1 MECKKRYQ
9 SGAGSHA
16 GRGFRYQDAVGVWLA
31 LRCWSQDLPY
41 GLVIPEGRDDY
52 ELQGITAS
60 ALVQVKSRRDH
71 MGLFPISEVVG
82 FIRALW
88 NRYEASPY
96 SDKDLNLIL
105 ERPVIQGPKTDYTL
119 TEHTGLVE
127 ALRVDPRWKL
137 LSSRTRIW
145 IVAGPAEKAIE
156 TISHSLSCVPV
167 AAQVYYGELLNH
179 IGGLADANGMVKNGR
194 YEGLALSDVE
204 TIIRRMEPVLDVAGM
219 EMALRGG
226 YCDAIDFLTTINEP
240 AFYQGVD
247 TRPAH
252 LAAGLVVERPE
263 ARSAVLTILAAQRAA
278 LIVGQSGTGKS
289 ALMWE
294 TARVSRHT
302 VRWFEITRGD
312 SFDAHLLIRF
322 ARSLRAS
329 STAPVGFIFDDVGK
343 GKAGLWDSL
352 LREARAGSGIL
363 LLASIREEDVFMLT
377 TRSLAGEIRPTVEG
391 TVAERIWQQLSH
403 QGQTTWAGWREPWA
417 QSNGLLLEYTHILT
431 RGERLEIVLGEQL
444 DCRLRE
450 KRDAELAI
458 LRITAL
464 AGAAGAMVDVDRL
477 SKVLDLSQNDLSR
490 ALRRL
495 IDEHLI
501 SESRNG
507 QLGGLHQLRSAAILS
522 QCHKYPPPTLLHTIA
537 ETVLAVHSMNLDI
550 LAAYV
555 IIHYP
560 EAEAVL
566 IKAIATRIERECE
579 PTTLVAALSGL
590 GQAHIEMTLRGWLP
604 EVQALGLEPT
614 QVTGVVMFAVADADL
629 SPDIFPERIKNS
641 MRLLQTRSA
650 ADPRLVLFSQLSSSV
665 VKQIISASAVPN
677 LRGVLGGLLG
687 IEVPANIRQ
696 IMADIRP
703 CFDGLELMAI
713 ADLLGAVRLIDPD
726 IATAWV
732 SSNTPERLIARIPL
746 EIPWAGQ
753 VSVEAV
759 PEGRLLRSSIFH
771 VAHSV
776 QTDVHEDVVQL
787 CKVLIGLDPM
797 AAVAA
802 VAAVDA
808 IAAGSFLS
816 GIPDYP
822 VATKRISREN
832 LPPSALPEW
841 NKRWITTAAGLV
853 GTESYTDY
861 LQRALILLNKL
872 VPLVEK
878 ILDATLRDKALSSKL
893 LEQLG
898 VVHEAS
904 RELTPPKGG
913 EFIGIS
919 TELHAT
925 PVQNILF
932 CCSADMIRR
941 FISLPEGYAS
951 YVAWLKDLLK
961 DIDKGKD
968 YPWDL
973 VGGYPEK
980 SFMRLKELITSL
992 RLLSAEAGTQ
1002 GIKPTRLWLAEAKV
1016 AVRGGALSSA
1026 VRVVMRQFNKLASGY
1041 LTEIEARLKNRGIE
1055 AELYARPDWKE
1066 LLPWPTSEV
1075 LAIVDLEYPEDWP
1088 SWLAEN
1094 GSHVQTVIGEYRR
1107 LWIIPRIAGIV
1118 VSRLT
1123 FSAIFNLFASP
1134 YAVDDW
1140 LDELDLHRLNDK
1152 LTQAAQPALSLISEL
1167 DGLRHFNLGTESR
1180 PHLEQS
1186 IRQEDEKALMTTL
1199 LEFEQIAEGTPV
1211 QMLLRQLNE
1220 ECIAGRI
1227 DIAEGGVALL
1237 HGQLTAGGEALLD
1250 LQFTLL
1256 RQDLVI
1262 ALTQA

>member
-1 MECKKRYQ
+1 MERKGSGS

-16 GRGFRYQDAVGVWLA
+16 GRGFRYQDAVGVWLS
-31 LRCWSQDLPY
+31 LRCWSQELHY
-41 GLVIPEGRDDY
+41 GSVIPEGRDDY
-52 ELQGITAS
+52 ELQGSRGS

-82 FIRALW
+82 FVRALW
-88 NRYEASPY
+88 SRYEVSP
-96 SDKDLNLIL
+96 DPGKDLNLIL
-105 ERPVIQGPKTDYTL
+105 ERPVIQGPKTDYIL
-119 TEHTGLVE
+119 TEHTGLAEV
-127 ALRVDPRWKL
+127 LRGDSRWKL
-137 LSSRTRIW
+137 LAPRTHIW
-145 IVAGPAEKAIE
+145 IAAEPAEKAIE
-156 TISHSLSCVPV
+156 TISHTLSCAPV

-179 IGGLADANGMVKNGR
+179 IGGLADANGMVKNGI
-194 YEGLALSDVE
+194 YEGLAISDVE
-204 TIIRRMEPVLDVAGM
+204 AVIRRMEPVLDVAGM
-219 EMALRGG
+219 EMALREG
-226 YCDAIDFLTTINEP
+226 YCDAIDFLTTVDEP

-263 ARSAVLTILAAQRAA
+263 ARSVVLTMLAAQRAA

-312 SFDAHLLIRF
+312 SFDAHLLIRL

-343 GKAGLWDSL
+343 GKAGLWDGL

-363 LLASIREEDVFMLT
+363 LLGSIREEDVFMLT
-377 TRSLAGEIRPTVEG
+377 TRSFAGEFRPTVEEI
-391 TVAERIWQQLSH
+391 VAERIWQQLSH
-403 QGQTTWAGWREPWA
+403 QRQTTWAGWREPWA

-431 RGERLEIVLGEQL
+431 RGERLEIVLGEQI

-450 KRDAELAI
+450 ARDAELAI

-464 AGAAGAMVDVDRL
+464 AGAAGAIVDIDRL
-477 SKVLDLSQNDLSR
+477 SEVLDLSQSDLSR

-501 SESRNG
+501 SESQNG
-507 QLGGLHQLRSAAILS
+507 QLGGLHQLRSAAIFCL
-522 QCHKYPPPTLLHTIA
+522 CHKYPPPTLLHTIA
-537 ETVLAVHSMNLDI
+537 EAVLAVHNMNLDM

-555 IIHYP
+555 IVHYP
-560 EAEAVL
+560 EAKAAL
-566 IKAIATRIERECE
+566 IKAIVLRIERERD
-579 PTTLVAALSGL
+579 PATLVTVLSGL
-590 GQAHIEMTLRGWLP
+590 GQAHIEMTLRDWIP
-604 EVQALGLEPT
+604 EVKALGVEPT
-614 QVTGVVMFAVADADL
+614 LITGIVMFAIADTDL
-629 SPDIFPERIKNS
+629 SSDIFPERTRNS
-641 MRLLQTRSA
+641 AHILQIRSTS
-650 ADPRLVLFSQLSSSV
+650 DPRLTLLTLLSPE
-665 VKQIISASAVPN
+665 IIERLISTATISN
-677 LRGVLGGLLG
+677 LRGILGGLLG
-687 IEVPANIRQ
+687 IEVPANVRQ
-696 IMADIRP
+696 MMADASP
-703 CFDGLELMAI
+703 CFDALDLMTI
-713 ADLLGAVRLIDPD
+713 ADLLSVARLVDPM
-726 IATAWV
+726 ISMEWAC
-732 SSNTPERLIARIPL
+732 SNIPERLIARIPL
-746 EIPWAGQ
+746 EIPWAGP

-776 QTDVHEDVVQL
+776 QTNIHKDVVQL
-787 CKVLIGLDPM
+787 CTLLLGLDPTV
-797 AAVAA
+797 AV
-802 VAAVDA
+802 VAVDA
-808 IAAGSFLS
+808 IAAGGFLS
-816 GIPDYP
+816 GTPDYP
-822 VATKRISREN
+822 LASKRIPREN
-832 LPPSALPEW
+832 LPPPALPEW
-841 NKRWITTAAGLV
+841 NKRWIATAAGLV

-861 LQRALILLNKL
+861 LQRALVLLNKL

-878 ILDATLRDKALSSKL
+878 ILDGTLRCKTPSSKV

-898 VVHEAS
+898 AIHEAS
-904 RELTPPKGG
+904 RELTLPKGG
-913 EFIGIS
+913 EFIGINI
-919 TELHAT
+919 ELHAT

-932 CCSADMIRR
+932 YCSTDMIRR
-941 FISLPEGYAS
+941 FISLPEGYGA
-951 YVAWLKDLLK
+951 YIAWLKDLLK
-961 DIDKGKD
+961 DIEKGKD

-980 SFMRLKELITSL
+980 SFTRLKELITSL

-1002 GIKPTRLWLAEAKV
+1002 GIKPTQLWLTEAKT

-1041 LTEIEARLKNRGIE
+1041 LAAIEDRLKNRGIE
-1055 AELYARPDWKE
+1055 TELHARPDWEE

-1075 LAIVDLEYPEDWP
+1075 LAIVDIEYPEDWP
-1088 SWLAEN
+1088 NWLEEN
-1094 GSHVQTVIGEYRR
+1094 GAYLQTAIGEHRR

-1123 FSAIFNLFASP
+1123 VSAIFSFFASP

-1140 LDELDLHRLNDK
+1140 LEELNLHRLNDT
-1152 LTQAAQPALSLISEL
+1152 LTQAAQPALALISEL
-1167 DGLRHFNLGTESR
+1167 DGLRYFNLGTESR
-1180 PHLEQS
+1180 PHLERS
-1186 IRQEDEKALMTTL
+1186 VRKEGEKALITALT
-1199 LEFEQIAEGTPV
+1199 EFEQTAEGKPV

-1220 ECIAGRI
+1220 ECIAGRAA
-1227 DIAEGGVALL
+1227 IAEGEIALL
-1237 HGQLTAGGEALLD
+1237 YGQMTAGGEALMI

-1256 RQDLVI
+1256 TQDLVT

>member
-1 MECKKRYQ
+1 MGRKGSGS

-16 GRGFRYQDAVGVWLA
+16 GRGFRYQDAVGAWLA
-31 LRCWSQDLPY
+31 LRCWSQELHY
-41 GLVIPEGRDDY
+41 GAVIPEGRDDY
-52 ELQGITAS
+52 ELQGSTGS

-71 MGLFPISEVVG
+71 MGLFPISEVAG
-82 FIRALW
+82 FVRTLW
-88 NRYEASPY
+88 NRYEASP
-96 SDKDLNLIL
+96 DPGKDLNLIL
-105 ERPVIQGPKTDYTL
+105 ERPVIQGPKTDYAL
-119 TEHTGLVE
+119 TEHAGLAE
-127 ALRVDPRWKL
+127 ALRGDSRWKL
-137 LSSRTRIW
+137 LASCTRIW
-145 IVAGPAEKAIE
+145 IAAEPAEKAIE
-156 TISHSLSCVPV
+156 TISHTLSCTPL
-167 AAQVYYGELLNH
+167 AAQVYYGELLNN

-194 YEGLALSDVE
+194 YAGLAISDVE

-219 EMALRGG
+219 EMALREG
-226 YCDAIDFLTTINEP
+226 YCDAIDFLTTVDEP

-252 LAAGLVVERPE
+252 LASGLVVERPE
-263 ARSAVLTILAAQRAA
+263 ARSAVLAALTTQRAA
-278 LIVGQSGTGKS
+278 LIVGVSGTGKS

-343 GKAGLWDSL
+343 GKAGLWDGL

-363 LLASIREEDVFMLT
+363 LLGSIREEDAFMLT
-377 TRSLAGEIRPTVEG
+377 TRSLAGEVHPTVEEA
-391 TVAERIWQQLSH
+391 VAERIWQQISR

-417 QSNGLLLEYTHILT
+417 QSNGLLLEYAHILT
-431 RGERLEIVLGEQL
+431 RGERLEMVLGEQI
-444 DCRLRE
+444 DCRFRE
-450 KRDAELAI
+450 GRDAELAI

-464 AGAAGAMVDVDRL
+464 AGTVGAMVDIDRL
-477 SKVLDLSQNDLSR
+477 YEILGLSQSDLSR

-507 QLGGLHQLRSAAILS
+507 QLRGLHQLRSAAILS
-522 QCHKYPPPTLLHTIA
+522 LCHKYPPPTLLHTIA
-537 ETVLAVHSMNLDI
+537 ETVCVVNNMNLDT

-560 EAEAVL
+560 EATAVL
-566 IKAIATRIERECE
+566 LKAIVTRIERECD
-579 PTTLVAALSGL
+579 PVSLVTVLSGL
-590 GQAHIEMTLRGWLP
+590 GQAHIEMTLRAWIP
-604 EVQALGLEPT
+604 EVRVLGLEPT
-614 QVTGVVMFAVADADL
+614 QITGVVMFAVADADL
-629 SPDIFPERIKNS
+629 SSDIFPERIKDS
-641 MRLLQTRSA
+641 MRALQTRSIS
-650 ADPRLVLFSQLSSSV
+650 DPRLTLLTQLSSTAI
-665 VKQIISASAVPN
+665 KQIISVASVPN
-677 LRGVLGGLLG
+677 LRGFLGALLG
-687 IEVPANIRQ
+687 IEIPANIRQ
-696 IMADIRP
+696 MIADARP
-703 CFDGLELMAI
+703 CFDALDLMAI
-713 ADLLGAVRLIDPD
+713 ADLLGVARLLDPD
-726 IATAWV
+726 IAMAWA
-732 SSNTPERLIARIPL
+732 SSNMPERLITRIPL

-753 VSVEAV
+753 VSVETAS
-759 PEGRLLRSSIFH
+759 EGRLLRSSIFH

-787 CKVLIGLDPM
+787 CTLLIGLDPT
-797 AAVAA
+797 AA

-808 IAAGSFLS
+808 VAAGGFLS

-822 VATKRISREN
+822 LATKRISREN

-861 LQRALILLNKL
+861 LQRALVLLNKL

-878 ILDATLRDKALSSKL
+878 ILDGTLRNKAPSSKV

-898 VVHEAS
+898 AVHEAA

-913 EFIGIS
+913 EFIGIN

-932 CCSADMIRR
+932 CCSTDMLRR
-941 FISLPEGYAS
+941 FISLPEGYGA
-951 YVAWLKDLLK
+951 YIAWLKGLLK
-961 DIDKGKD
+961 DIEKSKD

-980 SFMRLKELITSL
+980 SFTRLKELITSL

-1002 GIKPTRLWLAEAKV
+1002 GINPAWLWLAEAK
-1016 AVRGGALSSA
+1016 AAARGGALSSS

-1041 LTEIEARLKNRGIE
+1041 LLEIETRLKSRGIE
-1055 AELYARPDWKE
+1055 IELHARPDWEE
-1066 LLPWPTSEV
+1066 LLPWPTSEF

-1088 SWLAEN
+1088 KWIEEN
-1094 GSHVQTVIGEYRR
+1094 GAHVQTAIGEHRR
-1107 LWIIPRIAGIV
+1107 LWIIPRITGIV
-1118 VSRLT
+1118 ISRLT
-1123 FSAIFNLFASP
+1123 VSAIFNLFASP

-1140 LDELDLHRLNDK
+1140 LDELNLHRLNDT

-1180 PHLEQS
+1180 PHLEQFV
-1186 IRQEDEKALMTTL
+1186 RREDEKSLITALV
-1199 LEFEQIAEGTPV
+1199 EFEQIAEGTPV
-1211 QMLLRQLNE
+1211 QMLPRQLNE
-1220 ECIAGRI
+1220 ECIAGRAA
-1227 DIAEGGVALL
+1227 IAEGEIALL
-1237 HGQLTAGGEALLD
+1237 HGQLTIGGEALLM

-1256 RQDLVI
+1256 TQDLVN
-1262 ALTQA
+1262 ALIQV